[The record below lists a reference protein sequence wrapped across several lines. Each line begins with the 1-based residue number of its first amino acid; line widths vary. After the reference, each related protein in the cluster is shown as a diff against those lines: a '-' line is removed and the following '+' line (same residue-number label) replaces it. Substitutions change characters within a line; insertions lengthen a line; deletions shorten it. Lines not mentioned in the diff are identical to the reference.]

1 MSSTMTNNTSSTM
14 SSIAFDEVGRIPT
27 PGDNVAIAVRRIEAG
42 TRIRHD
48 KVIFTL
54 PHTVMEGHRFVLR
67 PIRNGEPL
75 LSWGLPFG
83 RAICDV
89 APGEYVCNQSILDV
103 LAERDID
110 FELPLTCNFED
121 HMQAASLDRDN
132 FQAAE
137 QVARH
142 ATPLQFEGF
151 ARSGTRGVGTR
162 NFVIIL
168 ATTSRSVAF
177 AEALAKRFEGVGERF
192 ANIDGVVAVT
202 HTEGGG
208 TVKPNNID
216 FVLRTLAGFMVHPN
230 VGAVLSVDYGA
241 GSYGNADLEQFM
253 RQGDYA
259 LDDVVHAF
267 VDIDSDRHT
276 ELQRNSA
283 IIDSWLPQVN
293 ECERS
298 AQPLSHLK
306 VALQCG
312 GSDAFS
318 GISGNALAGWVAKEI
333 IRNGGAANLAE
344 TDELIGAEPYM
355 LDKVRDLATA
365 QRFLDKIATFK
376 ERARWHGTSA
386 EGNPSGGNKY
396 RGLYNIALKSIGAA
410 RKRDPDVRLDHVIDY
425 GAPMHESGYY
435 FMDSPGNDLESIA
448 GQVASGCNI
457 IFFITGNGSITNFPF
472 VPTLKFVTTSG
483 RFQMLANEMD
493 VNAGRYN
500 DGESMDSL
508 GNDTFALAQ
517 RIAAGERSK
526 GELAGHA
533 QVQIWRDWPQTSD
546 VNLALLQRAPPPKGE
561 PLSVQTALPAAFEF
575 DALHGANGPTA
586 DQIALVM
593 PTSLCSGQVARVL
606 AEHLNEQRPA
616 NSPVSRYVALVH
628 TEGCGSANS
637 DDLYLQTLAGHLA
650 HRFTA
655 HALMLEHGC
664 ERTHNDAVRHY
675 LARVGRDIDD
685 IGFASVQ
692 LDGGMQAVQDKVR
705 NWFGESM
712 AGKSL
717 PRSSAAGAAD
727 LRIALLASG
736 VLPDPMARV
745 FAALAGAVVAGGGTV
760 VIAQDGALAR
770 SAVFRQALLQAPNTV
785 HATIAYGEFA
795 RNPGLHVMQS
805 PTQVPVEVVT
815 GLGGTG
821 VEIMLTHVGDA
832 PLESH
837 PMIAMLQVSTDAQ
850 AQQRFAGD
858 LDVQLDATM
867 STEALRDQLLTRV
880 SDVLSRRY
888 TPRLSGHG
896 MSNFQLTRGLLGI
909 SM

>member
-1 MSSTMTNNTSSTM
+1 M
-14 SSIAFDEVGRIPT
+14 SSIAFEDIGRTPI
-27 PGDNVAIAVRRIEAG
+27 PGDNVAIAVRRIKAG
-42 TRIRHD
+42 TQVNYD
-48 KVIFTL
+48 GQTFTL
-54 PHTVMEGHRFVLR
+54 PHTVMEGHRFVLQ
-67 PIRNGEPL
+67 PIHNGESL

-83 RAICDV
+83 RAIRDIK
-89 APGEYVCNQSILDV
+89 PGEYVCNQSILDV

-110 FELPLTCNFED
+110 FELPKNCNFED
-121 HMQAASLDRDN
+121 HMQAASLDAAT
-132 FQAAE
+132 FQPGE
-137 QVARH
+137 QVARLD
-142 ATPLQFEGF
+142 TPLQFEGF
-151 ARSGTRGVGTR
+151 ARDGARGVGTR
-162 NFVIIL
+162 NFIIIL

-177 AEALAKRFEGVGERF
+177 AEALARHFDGISDRFR
-192 ANIDGVVAVT
+192 NIDGVVAVT

-208 TVKPNNID
+208 TTKPNNLD

-241 GSYGNADLEQFM
+241 GAYGNADLEQFM
-253 RQGDYA
+253 RAGNYV
-259 LDDVVHAF
+259 LDDVLHAF
-267 VDIDSDRHT
+267 VNIEGDRQS
-276 ELQRNSA
+276 ELARTSA
-283 IIDSWLPQVN
+283 LIESWLPDVN
-293 ECERS
+293 ACERS

-333 IRNGGAANLAE
+333 IRNGGGANLAE

-355 LDKVRDLATA
+355 LNNVRDLSTA
-365 QRFLDKIATFK
+365 QRFLEKIETFK
-376 ERARWHGTSA
+376 ERARWHGSSA

-508 GNDTFALAQ
+508 GNDTFELAR
-517 RIAAGERSK
+517 RIAGGERSK

-546 VNLALLQRAPPPKGE
+546 VNLSMLQRAPA
-561 PLSVQTALPAAFEF
+561 PLGNPLPVQSAPPAAFEF
-575 DALHGANGPTA
+575 DALQSANGPSA

-606 AEHLNEQRPA
+606 AEQLNAQRPA
-616 NSPVSRYVALVH
+616 NSPVSRFVALVH

-675 LARVGRDIDD
+675 LARAGRRIDD

-692 LDGGMQAVQDKVR
+692 LDGGMQAVHDKVQG
-705 NWFGESM
+705 WFADTM
-712 AGKSL
+712 AGKSWPASL
-717 PRSSAAGAAD
+717 PAGVAE
-727 LRIALLASG
+727 LRIALLATG
-736 VLPDPMARV
+736 ELPDAMARA
-745 FAALAGAVVAGGGTV
+745 FAALTCAVVAGGGTV
-760 VIAQDGALAR
+760 VIVENGALAG
-770 SAVFRQALLQAPNTV
+770 SAMFREAVLQDPSTPP
-785 HATIAYGEFA
+785 ATLAYGQLA
-795 RNPGLHVMQS
+795 LQPGLHVMQS

-821 VEIMLTHVGDA
+821 SELMIAHIGDT

-837 PMIAMLQVSTDAQ
+837 PMISMLQVSADEHTSE
-850 AQQRFAGD
+850 RYAGD
-858 LDVQLDATM
+858 LDLSLDATL
-867 STEALRDQLLTRV
+867 STEALVEQLLARI

-888 TPRLSGHG
+888 TPRLSGSG
-896 MSNFQLTRGLLGI
+896 MNNFQLTRGLLGI